1 MLKKGETMTDVRQYI
16 PPCAR
21 ANYKPFHR
29 WMQLSFMMKKK
40 NNPQTL
46 SKGKDLCYRMDQIR
60 KEVDSMQS
68 SEENFLLSDTSEHLF
83 TGILNLAD
91 FCCGDVEWADIKQFL
106 KEAGIKVPDKFDRQM
121 AEMDR

>member
-1 MLKKGETMTDVRQYI
+1 
-16 PPCAR
+16 
-21 ANYKPFHR
+21 
-29 WMQLSFMMKKK
+29 MQLSFKMKKT

-91 FCCGDVEWADIKQFL
+91 YYCGDVDWVDIRQFL
-106 KEAGIKVPDKFDRQM
+106 KEAGVKVPDEFDRQM
-121 AEMDR
+121 TEMGR